1 MAEMATRRPARP
13 LPPLLKLVVEMGPL
27 ALFFAANTR
36 PQFFAAILPGLDASV
51 PNAGIFIATA
61 VFMLATLAA
70 LAVSYALTRHL
81 PVMPLVSGIVVMV
94 FGGLTLWLH
103 DEVFIKMKPTII
115 NGLFGAILLGGLAV
129 GKPLIS
135 YVLGAVFD
143 LTPEGWRKLTLRW
156 GLFFVALAILNEI
169 VWRNFSTGTWV
180 NFKVFGTMP
189 LTVLFA
195 ASQVP
200 LLMRHEVKR
209 DRNE

>member
-1 MAEMATRRPARP
+1 MAGMATRAPARTI
-13 LPPLLKLVVEMGPL
+13 PPLLKLAFEMGPL

-36 PQFFAAILPGLDASV
+36 PQLFAAILPGLDASA

-61 VFMLATLAA
+61 VFMVATLAA
-70 LAVSYALTRHL
+70 LAGSYALTRHL

-103 DEVFIKMKPTII
+103 DEIFIKMKPTII
-115 NGLFGAILLGGLAV
+115 NGMFGAILLGGLAF
-129 GKPLIS
+129 GKPLITH
-135 YVLGAVFD
+135 VLGAVFE

-169 VWRNFSTGTWV
+169 VWRNFSTGAWV

-200 LLMRHEVKR
+200 LLMRHELKR
-209 DRNE
+209 DSKG